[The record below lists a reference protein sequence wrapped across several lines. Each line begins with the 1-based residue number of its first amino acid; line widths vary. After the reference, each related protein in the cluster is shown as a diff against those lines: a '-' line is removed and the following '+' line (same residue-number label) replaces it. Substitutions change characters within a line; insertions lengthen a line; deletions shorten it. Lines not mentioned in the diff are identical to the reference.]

1 MYKLPKMK
9 SCVYVC
15 IIMCISYVFPKMK
28 SWGKILFKK
37 EKLKGGGA
45 AAREQQHMTGPA
57 GLSLLLAAVE
67 LVISLVPSDRSLISN
82 VRSVHYS
89 AAVGGCN
96 KPRERMLLHP
106 EDYIGSVEKCTRNLW
121 VVNGGLYRE

>member
-1 MYKLPKMK
+1 VYNYVYKL
-9 SCVYVC
+9 
-15 IIMCISYVFPKMK
+15 CISKN
-28 SWGKILFKK
+28 
-37 EKLKGGGA
+37 EKLGEDFIQERKVEGGGGA